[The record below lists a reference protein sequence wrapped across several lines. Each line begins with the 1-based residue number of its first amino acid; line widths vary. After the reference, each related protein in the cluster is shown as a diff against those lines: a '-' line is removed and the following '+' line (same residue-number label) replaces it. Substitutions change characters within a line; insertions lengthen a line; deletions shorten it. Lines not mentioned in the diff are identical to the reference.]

1 MIDLITNK
9 DIEVIKD
16 IENCIL
22 KLENKLH
29 VDIRLNDTTGN
40 IKMNEGYQID
50 FSKLKS
56 DNVFIHKGVFSTFD
70 TDIFNVLETYKI
82 INETNLP
89 GVIDSYRRN
98 LTDILSNHHLNLSL
112 NSIEKVNNK
121 LEKIDHIKKSI
132 KRLEN
137 NIHFLQ
143 MYAMTE
149 TRHPSIINTKDEN
162 TQKEQYKTFY
172 RPQIDIKLEEIEY
185 LKCCIKESQVH
196 LAN

>member
-1 MIDLITNK
+1 M
-9 DIEVIKD
+9 IKD